1 MLHDYQLRQRDYDY
15 LLRISRAMTSQL
27 DLRGVL
33 RMILESATTLV
44 GGKIGLIVLAQ
55 PDGSYQVQAS
65 YGLPPRMIPLV
76 QPLFTDLPDPGEYL
90 DPLHWTIPDLERRL
104 SLVVRAIGISLSQIV
119 ALPLTVRDVL
129 VGVIYVL
136 RQEGAAFTFSDRR
149 VLSAFAAQAAI
160 AVHNARLYQQVT
172 REKQRL
178 DAIIENSGDGV
189 MILHPD
195 QRIAAFNRSLTMMTG
210 IPSEEAIGALCWEVI
225 HLRDHYTD
233 QEMEQLSCPLEH
245 CQEGERFYVEGDYI
259 RQDDIR
265 ITLGITYSPLLDAEG
280 QLVNIIANV
289 RDITH
294 FREAEEMKSTFISVI
309 SHELKTPVAL
319 IKGYAGTLRRKDANW
334 DAQTVNESLE
344 VIEEESD
351 RLTQLIDNLL
361 DASRLQAGQMKLDK
375 TDVQLDKLGRRMV
388 EEFRTQTDRHEF
400 DIDFSDDF
408 PTVQG
413 DAERLRQVL
422 SNLLSNAIKY
432 SPNSSRIMLSG
443 RYDDEQVYIAVSD
456 QGIGIPI
463 GERDRIFDRFYRVDS
478 ALSRRTQGAGLGL
491 YLVKSVVEAHGGQ
504 IWVESNQGQGST
516 FVFTL
521 PRESLASNTGSPV
534 SEVP

>member
-1 MLHDYQLRQRDYDY
+1 MLDDYQLWQRDY

-33 RMILESATTLV
+33 RLILESAIELV
-44 GGKIGLIVLAQ
+44 GGQVGLIALAES
-55 PDGSYQVQAS
+55 DGSYKVQAS
-65 YGLPPRMIPLV
+65 FGLPARTIPLV
-76 QPLFTDLPDPGEYL
+76 KPFFSDLPDVGESL
-90 DPLHWTIPDLERRL
+90 DPLQWKIPDMERRL
-104 SLVVRAIGISLSQIV
+104 NLVMRAIGMPLYQVV
-119 ALPLTVRDVL
+119 ALPMIVRNML

-136 RQEGAAFTFSDRR
+136 RQSAFTFADRR
-149 VLSAFAAQAAI
+149 VLSAFAGQAAI

-189 MILHPD
+189 MLLDPE
-195 QRIAAFNRSLTMMTG
+195 QKIAVFNRALTNMTG
-210 IPSEEAIGALCWEVI
+210 IPSEEAIGQPYDEVLVLYDR
-225 HLRDHYTD
+225 HTN
-233 QEMEQLSCPLEH
+233 QEAPELTRPLDR
-245 CQEGERFYVEGDYI
+245 CREGEQFYIEGDYL
-259 RQDDIR
+259 RQDDIH

-319 IKGYAGTLRRKDANW
+319 IKGYAGTLSRQDANW
-334 DAQTVNESLE
+334 DQEIIRESLE

-361 DASRLQAGQMKLDK
+361 DASRLQAGQLKLERS
-375 TDVQLDKLGRRMV
+375 DVNLAEMAARIVRDY
-388 EEFRTQTDRHEF
+388 RTQTRQHTIEV
-400 DIDFSDDF
+400 DFAGEY
-408 PTVQG
+408 PLVQG
-413 DAERLRQVL
+413 DAERLRQVIT
-422 SNLLSNAIKY
+422 NLISNAIKY
-432 SPNSSRIMLSG
+432 SPERGKIIVSG
-443 RYDDEQVYIAVSD
+443 RYDDSQVYVAVSD
-456 QGIGIPI
+456 QGIGIPA
-463 GERDRIFDRFYRVDS
+463 GERERIFDRFYRVDS

-491 YLVKSVVEAHGGQ
+491 YLVKSVVEAHGGR
-504 IWVESNQGQGST
+504 IWVSSTPGQGST

-521 PRESLASNTGSPV
+521 PREP
-534 SEVP
+534 

>member
-1 MLHDYQLRQRDYDY
+1 MLDDYQLWQRDY

-33 RMILESATTLV
+33 RLILESAIELV
-44 GGKIGLIVLAQ
+44 GGQVGLIALAE
-55 PDGSYQVQAS
+55 PDGSYKVQAS
-65 YGLPPRMIPLV
+65 YGLPARTIPLV
-76 QPLFTDLPDPGEYL
+76 KPFFADLPEASEAL
-90 DPLHWTIPDLERRL
+90 DPLQWKIPDMERRL
-104 SLVVRAIGISLSQIV
+104 NLVMRAIGMPLYQVV
-119 ALPLTVRDVL
+119 ALPMTVRDMM

-136 RQEGAAFTFSDRR
+136 RQSAFTFADRR
-149 VLSAFAAQAAI
+149 VLSAFAGQAAI

-189 MILHPD
+189 MLLDAEQTI
-195 QRIAAFNRSLTMMTG
+195 IVYNRALTLMTG
-210 IPSEEAIGALCWEVI
+210 IPAEEAIGHPCDEVLVLYDR
-225 HLRDHYTD
+225 HTNQHAPDLT
-233 QEMEQLSCPLEH
+233 CPLDR
-245 CQEGERFYVEGDYI
+245 CVQGERFYVEGDYL

-319 IKGYAGTLRRKDANW
+319 IKGYAGTLLRKDADW
-334 DAQTVNESLE
+334 DKEIISESLE
-344 VIEEESD
+344 IIEEESD
-351 RLTQLIDNLL
+351 RLAQLIDNLL
-361 DASRLQAGQMKLDK
+361 DASRLQAGQLKLDRS
-375 TDVQLDKLGRRMV
+375 DVDLAKMAARIVQ
-388 EEFRTQTDRHEF
+388 EFQMQTNVHKFEV
-400 DIDFSDDF
+400 DFAA
-408 PTVQG
+408 PYPIVQG

-422 SNLLSNAIKY
+422 TNLISNAIKY
-432 SPNSSRIMLSG
+432 SPEEGKITVSG
-443 RYDDEQVYIAVSD
+443 RYDDNYVYIAVSD
-456 QGIGIPI
+456 QGIGIPA
-463 GERDRIFDRFYRVDS
+463 GERERIFDRFYRIDS

-491 YLVKSVVEAHGGQ
+491 YLVKSVVEAHGGR
-504 IWVESNQGQGST
+504 IWVSSTPGQGST

-521 PRESLASNTGSPV
+521 PREP
-534 SEVP
+534 